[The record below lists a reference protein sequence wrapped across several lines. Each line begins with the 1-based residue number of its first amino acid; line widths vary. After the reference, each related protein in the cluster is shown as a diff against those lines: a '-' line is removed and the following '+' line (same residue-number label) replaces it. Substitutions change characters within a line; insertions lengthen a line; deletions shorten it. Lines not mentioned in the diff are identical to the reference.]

1 MATRS
6 TIAYKTT
13 RGLTAAYCHWD
24 GYPAGVGAV
33 LQEHYQAAYKINQL
47 VIQGDMSYC
56 EAEPMPVSKDH
67 SFDNPDAGVVVYYGR
82 DRGESNTE
90 AREFETIP
98 EWIDHYDAAGCE
110 YFYLWNGKEWLV
122 HARGHRDNDLGFP
135 VFDTVAVKL
144 GMME

>member
-6 TIAYKTT
+6 TIAYKTS

-33 LQEHYQAAYKINQL
+33 LQEHYQAAYKINRL
-47 VIQGDMSYC
+47 VIQGDMSYIA
-56 EAEPMPVSKDH
+56 EEPMPKTDTH
-67 SFDNPDAGVVVYYGR
+67 SFETPDSGVTVYYGR

-98 EWIDHYDAAGCE
+98 EWIEHYEGAGCE
-110 YFYLWNGKEWLV
+110 YFYLFNGKEWIV
-122 HARGHRDNDLGFP
+122 NEYGRKDDNGFP
-135 VFDTVAVKL
+135 IFDLVTVKL
-144 GMME
+144 GMEA